1 MKKIFVTVFIIAL
14 AACSPQ
20 QKVPTAPLLPTTP
33 ATSNM
38 IADGKLFTSFFQ
50 QRAAE
55 YKALCFQ
62 AYNIATLRLDQSLQT
77 ASTKPRAVVTDIDET
92 LLDNSAYAV
101 HQGLQGK
108 DYDAAT
114 WAEWTALGQADTLAG
129 ALTFFKYAAANNVEV
144 FYITNREEK
153 ERQGTLNNLKKFGFP
168 YADEQ
173 HLILKQTTSSKE
185 TRRQNVAATHD
196 IVLLLGDNL
205 ADFSMLFDKK
215 TEQERLQNVQ
225 QNAAAFGKKFIVLP
239 NANYGDW
246 ESALYQYNY
255 KLTANQKDSVI
266 KSVLKSY

>member
-1 MKKIFVTVFIIAL
+1 MKKGYFFLL
-14 AACSPQ
+14 AVILVACGTQ
-20 QKVPTAPLLPTTP
+20 QKIATP
-33 ATSNM
+33 PPTSNL
-38 IADGKLFTSFFQ
+38 IADGKIFTSFFQ

-62 AYNIATLRLDQSLQT
+62 AYNIATWRLDQSLQT
-77 ASTKPRAVVTDIDET
+77 TVAKPRAVVTDIDET

-108 DYDAAT
+108 DYDVASWT
-114 WAEWTALGQADTLAG
+114 EWTTLGQADTLAG
-129 ALTFFKYAAANNVEV
+129 ALTFFNYAASKNVEV

-153 ERQGTLNNLKKFGFP
+153 ERAGTLKNLQKFGFP
-168 YADEQ
+168 FADEQ
-173 HLILKQTTSSKE
+173 HLITKQGTSSKE
-185 TRRQNVAATHD
+185 VRRQTVAATHE

-205 ADFSMLFDKK
+205 ADFSLLFDKK

-225 QNAAAFGKKFIVLP
+225 QNAKIFGNRFIVLP

-246 ESALYQYNY
+246 ESSLYQYNY
-255 KLTANQKDSVI
+255 KLTTTQKDSVI

>member
-1 MKKIFVTVFIIAL
+1 MKRILALSIIL
-14 AACSPQ
+14 WCVACGTPKQSTSP
-20 QKVPTAPLLPTTP
+20 VANNT
-33 ATSNM
+33 
-38 IADGKLFTSFFQ
+38 IADGKLFTALFQ

-55 YKALCFQ
+55 YRALSLQ
-62 AYNIATLRLDQSLQT
+62 AYNIATLRLNESLQQS
-77 ASTKPRAVVTDIDET
+77 AAKPRAVVTDIDET

-108 DYDAAT
+108 DYDMGT
-114 WAEWTALGQADTLAG
+114 WTTWTALGQADTLSG
-129 ALTFFKYAAANNVEV
+129 ALTFFNYAASKNVEV

-153 ERQGTLNNLKKFGFP
+153 ERAGTLKNLQKFGFP
-168 YADEQ
+168 YADEK

-185 TRRQNVAATHD
+185 ARRQQVSSTHD
-196 IVLLLGDNL
+196 IILLLGDNL

-225 QNAAAFGKKFIVLP
+225 QSAALFGKKFIVLP

-255 KLTANQKDSVI
+255 KLTAAQKDSVI
-266 KSVLKSY
+266 RNALKSY